1 MRNDDKVKQQIIV
14 MDLLKKGRPVPT
26 LEFRNDHGIMSPAA
40 RIMELRRMGRA
51 IKTIW
56 TLARD
61 ARGKLRRNGAYL
73 LVADEVAA

>member
-1 MRNDDKVKQQIIV
+1 MRKDDKVKQQIIV
-14 MDLLKKGRPVPT
+14 IELLKEGRHVPT
-26 LEFRNDHGIMSPAA
+26 LEFRNAHGIMSPAA

-56 TLARD
+56 TIARD

-73 LVADEVAA
+73 LVDDEAVA